1 MIEKLD
7 AHHHFW
13 SVGSAHYPMMNA
25 PDTDRYIGNTGRL
38 KHDFGPDEYKVLA
51 ATRNVTR
58 SVYVESG
65 FAPHV
70 DETAFV
76 QAIADDYGF
85 PSAIISR
92 ADLAAPDLGRDLDT
106 HMRSPLFRGLRL
118 MANWDED
125 ATYRGTQDP
134 HLLADPAWRRGYAE
148 LGERGL
154 VAEIMVFPRQLAAL
168 ARLAEDYPDTRL
180 VIGHGGIPLA
190 RTAAEVEQ
198 WQTGMAAL
206 ARLPQ
211 VDVKISG
218 LGMADHSWTLN
229 TIRPLVERLIAL
241 FGPSRAM
248 FASNWPVDAL
258 YSSWDTLWDAFD
270 TITADLPEPDRAALF
285 RGTAMRVYSVV

>member
-7 AHHHFW
+7 AHHHLW
-13 SVGSAHYPMMNA
+13 SVGSPHYPMMGA

-38 KHDFGPDEYKVLA
+38 KHEFGAVEYKALA

-58 SVYVESG
+58 SVYVESA
-65 FAPHV
+65 FVPHLE
-70 DETAFV
+70 ETAFV
-76 QAIADDYGF
+76 QAIADEHGF

-92 ADLAAPDLGRDLDT
+92 ADLASPDLSRDLDI
-106 HMRSPLFRGLRL
+106 HMRSALFRGLRL

-125 ATYRGTQDP
+125 PAYRGTPDP
-134 HLLADPAWRRGYAE
+134 HLLDDPAWRRGYAE

-154 VAEIMVFPRQLAAL
+154 VAEVMVFPRQLTAL
-168 ARLAEDYPDTRL
+168 ARLAEELPDTRL

-190 RTAAEVEQ
+190 RTAAEVKQ
-198 WQTGMAAL
+198 WHDGMAAL
-206 ARLPQ
+206 ARLPHL
-211 VDVKISG
+211 DVKISG
-218 LGMADHSWTLN
+218 LGMADHRWTLDG
-229 TIRPLVERLIAL
+229 IRPLVERLIAL

-258 YSSWDTLWDAFD
+258 YSSWDMLWDAFD

-285 RGTAMRVYSVV
+285 RGTAMRVYSIV